1 MWELLAAER
10 TVETEINQP
19 CQIRYYILVEEAEAA
34 GNLLCET
41 YGVRIATARDGKE
54 THSESMR
61 QLTFCLSKIDRLI
74 GVLADC
80 LVTPAA
86 LQDVVEDWV
95 AAG

>member
-10 TVETEINQP
+10 IVETEIGQP
-19 CQIRYYILVEEAEAA
+19 CQIRYYILAEEAESA
-34 GNLLCET
+34 GNVLCET
-41 YGVRIATARDGKE
+41 YGVRIVTERDGKVVQ
-54 THSESMR
+54 SESLR
-61 QLTFCLSKIDRLI
+61 NITLYLSKINRLI

>member
-10 TVETEINQP
+10 TVETELNQP
-19 CQIRYYILVEEAEAA
+19 CQIRYYILVEEAETE
-34 GNLLCET
+34 GNLLCEI
-41 YGVRIATARDGKE
+41 YGVRIAMARDGAE
-54 THSESMR
+54 THSESLR
-61 QLTFCLSKIDRLI
+61 QITFRLSKINRLI
-74 GVLADC
+74 GVLSDC

>member
-10 TVETEINQP
+10 TVETEINRP

-34 GNLLCET
+34 GHLLCET
-41 YGVRIATARDGKE
+41 YGVRVVTARNGE
-54 THSESMR
+54 EVQSESMR
-61 QLTFCLSKIDRLI
+61 HITFCLSKIDRLV